1 VGPTSIQKLTEV
13 HRHGTNPLAAAFVL
27 IAALVATAAWFPVSW
42 QFGDTLF
49 SQMVAFG
56 IGGVAMI
63 VGDLI
68 YRARRRDTAAL
79 FALCFPLAGGS
90 ILLLPSWILGIGT
103 IAVATYIYLSEPL
116 R

>member
-1 VGPTSIQKLTEV
+1 MQKLTDV
-13 HRHGTNPLAAAFVL
+13 HRHGTNPLAGVFIL

-42 QFGDTLF
+42 KFGDTLF

-56 IGGVAMI
+56 FGGVAMI
-63 VGDLI
+63 ICDLI
-68 YRARRRDTAAL
+68 YRARRRDTSAL
-79 FALCFPLAGGS
+79 LRFVSPLAGGS
-90 ILLLPSWILGIGT
+90 ILLLPSWIMGIGT

>member
-1 VGPTSIQKLTEV
+1 MQKLTEV
-13 HRHGTNPLAAAFVL
+13 YRHGSNPLAAAFVL

-63 VGDLI
+63 ICDLI
-68 YRARRRDTAAL
+68 YRARQRDTAAL
-79 FALCFPLAGGS
+79 LRFVSPVAGGS